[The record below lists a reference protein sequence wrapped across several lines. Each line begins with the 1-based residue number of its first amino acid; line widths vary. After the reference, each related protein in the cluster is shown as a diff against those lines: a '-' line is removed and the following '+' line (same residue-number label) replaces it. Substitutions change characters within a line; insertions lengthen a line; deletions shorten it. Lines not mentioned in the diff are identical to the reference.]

1 MVARFIGML
10 FVAGCTCTEQ
20 AEVVPAADAA
30 PLQVER
36 VGQAAPLPALPAPK
50 ADGCKRTFVVGEL
63 QGLGNRALFDQSGL
77 GNASPV
83 VLLRDGQ
90 PLRAHVQPDD
100 QACDDTFIHGSLSLL
115 AQVTADGAWSL
126 GWSPEL
132 PLLTRER
139 NKDVPVWWVYPGTTL
154 RVRGEEAGP
163 IGVFAEATAG
173 GSWTLQAAGAQAELA
188 AGGPGTVRGA
198 IVAGSAPWTLEI
210 TAPPDGAALAV
221 RGVVVGHGDA
231 ATVVIGERPPA
242 GVRLVGGPSQ
252 AKATA
257 KAAPPALPAG
267 GGVKP
272 DTKPGPQPRGRLELG
287 ALGELAPGVIVDRA
301 GAPGCSPLL
310 VLEDNKPVGPAHAPV
325 KDVLAN
331 GHGAWAIQP
340 GTALVTASDGSD
352 PAKNGRSYTLALDA
366 DRACRGGVWVYPGDE
381 VTVSVEGLKAGAGGA
396 TQLALTARPFAG
408 AVAQQQLWVKL
419 ETDGQALHDA
429 AVALGSLPGGA
440 VLPLKPP
447 VPPGARSALLTLS
460 SPPDAPY
467 LLVTLAELRGAPE
480 GAAMEASGSAGGGAA
495 APIHAPEPA
504 PQAAAV
510 TPMGTVTFDL
520 AGLRQDPKDVLRL
533 VQLDAT
539 PGDSVVTPKGSG
551 LRFEAK
557 VEGSSRICTARFDT
571 RSGGKG
577 RAHVRVESLVAGAA
591 KWQTLRFDAT
601 FFGEDRKPLLEGG
614 KPVTHGVD
622 VPQGAGWAWV
632 EVPIEPPAGTAQT
645 QLCLRFAR
653 SRGVVEI
660 DRLEAV
666 GQPKATP

>member
-1 MVARFIGML
+1 VQDLHGDAPAFVVHGVGDHAVLVGLPAVGHLARERLDPALDVRGEAAGDDEPYAAAGAGAEVGGELRERADLLLQAHVHGAHEHAVAQRERADVERGEQGREGGHNNLSGRLLSSDGRGGASRLRSDGGVGTRGAGGRMVARFIGML
-10 FVAGCTCTEQ
+10 FVAGCTCSEQ

-100 QACDDTFIHGSLSLL
+100 QACDDTFIHGSLSVL

-188 AGGPGTVRGA
+188 AGAAGTVRGA

-257 KAAPPALPAG
+257 KAPPPAIPGG

-419 ETDGQALHDA
+419 EVDG
-429 AVALGSLPGGA
+429 G
-440 VLPLKPP
+440 
-447 VPPGARSALLTLS
+447 
-460 SPPDAPY
+460 
-467 LLVTLAELRGAPE
+467 
-480 GAAMEASGSAGGGAA
+480 
-495 APIHAPEPA
+495 
-504 PQAAAV
+504 
-510 TPMGTVTFDL
+510 
-520 AGLRQDPKDVLRL
+520 
-533 VQLDAT
+533 
-539 PGDSVVTPKGSG
+539 
-551 LRFEAK
+551 
-557 VEGSSRICTARFDT
+557 
-571 RSGGKG
+571 
-577 RAHVRVESLVAGAA
+577 
-591 KWQTLRFDAT
+591 
-601 FFGEDRKPLLEGG
+601 
-614 KPVTHGVD
+614 
-622 VPQGAGWAWV
+622 
-632 EVPIEPPAGTAQT
+632 
-645 QLCLRFAR
+645 
-653 SRGVVEI
+653 
-660 DRLEAV
+660 
-666 GQPKATP
+666 